1 MEKDKMGR
9 RSLDSYL
16 EFKGIIGERECEYY
30 CKLCDKCNTVVK
42 KYSES
47 NIPKSCGCIAKLQ
60 PIKDV
65 VGTLI
70 EGNLMFGYIGNN
82 LWRVKHSCGH
92 FSDLSITQVKYK
104 KTSLCKKCSQK
115 IPYTVDHGHAKRSGY
130 SPEYNTWL
138 NIKRR
143 CYDENNNRYKYYGG
157 KGISVCDRWLDS
169 FQCFIEDMGLKPDK
183 NYSIERLEVG
193 GDYTPSN
200 CIWVTDKHQANNK
213 TNTILI
219 TNTSTEESMSLR
231 HWCELEGLDYKKAHY
246 RFRYK
251 GESVTEILGDNYKLT
266 LDSRNPSL

>member
-1 MEKDKMGR
+1 MEEYRMDS
-9 RSLDSYL
+9 RSTDSYL
-16 EFKGIIGERECEYY
+16 EFKGFMGERRCKYY
-30 CKLCDKCNTVVK
+30 CKLCDKFNTVVK

-65 VGTLI
+65 VGTFI
-70 EGNLMFGYIGNN
+70 KGNLMFGYIGNN

-92 FSDLSITQVKYK
+92 SSDLSITQVKYK

-115 IPYTVDHGHAKRSGY
+115 LPCIEGHGHAKRSGY

-138 NIKRR
+138 NMKRR

-157 KGISVCDRWLDS
+157 KGVTVCDSWLES
-169 FQCFIEDMGLKPDK
+169 FQTFIGDMGLKPDK
-183 NYSIERLEVG
+183 NYSIERLDVK

-231 HWCELEGLDYKKAHY
+231 HWCILEGLDYKNAHY
-246 RFRYK
+246 RFKYK
-251 GESVTEILGDNYKLT
+251 NESVQEILGINYELT
-266 LDSRNPSL
+266 LDSHSHSL